1 MTGNTISSAPRSLEQ
16 RPAFDAIAAEYDQ
29 IFAYSTLGR
38 AQRSLVHE
46 ALRGCFREGQRIL
59 DLNCGTGEDA
69 IHLAS
74 QGISIVAC
82 DISERMI
89 AVARHKASGRRSGAP
104 ITFAICANE
113 HLDNLER
120 HAPFDGVLSNFGG
133 LNCTAD
139 LAQVA
144 RALSALVRPGAEVF
158 LCMLGPVCAWEILG
172 YAARAEW
179 SKAFRRMRP
188 GGTEARIGN
197 ASLHV
202 RYPAVRG
209 LRRAFAPSFTL
220 VSWRGIGVALPP
232 SWMEPAFQNRPS
244 AVRLLTSID
253 RWLGALP
260 IFRGLADHILLH
272 FVREEK

>member
-1 MTGNTISSAPRSLEQ
+1 LTGNTVSNALRSTQQ
-16 RPAFDAIAAEYDQ
+16 RPAFDAIAGDYDR
-29 IFAYSTLGR
+29 IFTNSILGK

-46 ALRGCFREGQRIL
+46 SLHGNFREGQRIL

-69 IHLAS
+69 IYLAS

-89 AVARHKASGRRSGAP
+89 AVARYKASSREPGAP

-113 HLDNLER
+113 HLSNLER

-144 RALSALVRPGAEVF
+144 GALSRLVRPGGQVF
-158 LCMLGPVCAWEILG
+158 LCMLGPICIWEILG
-172 YAARAEW
+172 FAARGEW
-179 SKAFRRMRP
+179 SKAFRRTKR
-188 GGTEARIGN
+188 GGAEARIDGE
-197 ASLHV
+197 SLHV
-202 RYPAVRG
+202 HYPTVREIQC
-209 LRRAFAPSFTL
+209 AFDPSFAL

-232 SWMEPAFQNRPS
+232 SWMEPAFHDRPS
-244 AVRLLTSID
+244 AVRLLTTVD
-253 RWLGALP
+253 RWLGTLP
-260 IFRGLADHILLH
+260 VFRGLADHILLR
-272 FVREEK
+272 FVREDK